1 MVMSASED
9 EAGFKRSLLNHI
21 MAFPVVLKVGVL
33 IEEPMLALG
42 GLCKH
47 LQNSIQEAIA
57 IENSVNVDF
66 LSR

>member
-1 MVMSASED
+1 M
-9 EAGFKRSLLNHI
+9 LI
-21 MAFPVVLKVGVL
+21 QVGVL

-47 LQNSIQEAIA
+47 LQNNIQEAIA
-57 IENSVNVDF
+57 IENSVNADF